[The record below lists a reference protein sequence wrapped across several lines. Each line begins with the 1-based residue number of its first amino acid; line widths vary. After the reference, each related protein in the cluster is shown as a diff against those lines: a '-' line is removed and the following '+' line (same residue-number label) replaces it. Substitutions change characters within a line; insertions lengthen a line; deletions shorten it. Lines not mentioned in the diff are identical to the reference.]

1 MNAGPAPGVPD
12 ARGGVRNVVFDFGG
26 VLFRWQP
33 RELLARLM
41 PERTRGADEAQALF
55 DAIFEGYGG
64 DWGEF
69 DRGTVEPGP
78 LAERIARRTGLTLAE
93 VHAVIDAVPN
103 ELQPI
108 PGTVELLHRLHEA
121 GLPLYYLSNMPEPYA
136 LHLERTHHFIGL
148 FRAGVFS
155 SRVRLIKP
163 EAAIF
168 EHTARA
174 LGLVPAQTLFIDDVA
189 HNVEA
194 ARAAGWQA
202 LQFVDAAQCAQ
213 ALRRAGL
220 PA

>member
-1 MNAGPAPGVPD
+1 M
-12 ARGGVRNVVFDFGG
+12 NVVFDFGG
-26 VLFRWQP
+26 VLFNWQP

-41 PERTRGADEAQALF
+41 PERTRTPEAAQDLF
-55 DAIFEGYGG
+55 DAIFENYRG

-78 LAERIARRTGLTLAE
+78 LAERIATRTGLSLAE
-93 VHAVIDAVPN
+93 VHAVIDAVPA

-108 PGTVELLHRLHEA
+108 PGTVELLHRLHDA
-121 GLPLYYLSNMPEPYA
+121 GVPLYFLSNMPEPYA
-136 LHLERTHHFIGL
+136 QHLERTFHFIGL

-163 EAAIF
+163 EREIF
-168 EHTARA
+168 VHTART
-174 LGLVPAQTLFIDDVA
+174 LGIEPAQTIFIDDVA

-194 ARAAGWQA
+194 AREAGWRA
-202 LQFVDAAQCAQ
+202 LQFVDAVQCAA
-213 ALRRAGL
+213 ALRAEGL

>member
-1 MNAGPAPGVPD
+1 M
-12 ARGGVRNVVFDFGG
+12 NVVFDFGG

-41 PERTRGADEAQALF
+41 PERTRTPEAAQALF
-55 DAIFEGYGG
+55 DAVFENYGG

-78 LAERIARRTGLTLAE
+78 LAERIARRTGLTEAE
-93 VHAVIDAVPN
+93 VHAVIDAVPA

-108 PGTVELLHRLHEA
+108 PGTVELLRRLHAA
-121 GLPLYYLSNMPEPYA
+121 GVPLYYLSNMPAPYA
-136 LHLERTHHFIGL
+136 QHLERTHHFLGL

-163 EAAIF
+163 EREIF
-168 EHTARA
+168 VHTARL
-174 LGLVPAQTLFIDDVA
+174 LGIEPARTLFIDDVA
-189 HNVEA
+189 RNVAA
-194 ARAAGWQA
+194 ARDAGWRA
-202 LQFVDAAQCAQ
+202 VQFADAAQCSA
-213 ALRRAGL
+213 ALRAEGL